1 MDVSGDCLEESFYFW
16 HYMNQTR
23 GLIISLL
30 IVGIGSRLIPHYPN
44 FTAIGAI
51 SLFGAAFAGRRSV
64 AIVIPYLVM
73 LISDMILNNVIYAA
87 AYPDDYKHFVFLY
100 RGALWSYAA
109 FGIIV
114 IFGYAL
120 FRNSITMPKVFF
132 GALGSS
138 GIFFL
143 LSNFGVWASSSAYP
157 INLPGLLACYTA
169 GLPFFVNQVLG
180 DLFYSLILFGV
191 ALHVFMLKP
200 KRHLA

>member
-1 MDVSGDCLEESFYFW
+1 
-16 HYMNQTR
+16 MNHTR
-23 GLIISLL
+23 ALIISLL

-44 FTAIGAI
+44 FTAIGAV
-51 SLFGAAFAGRRSV
+51 SLFGAAFAQRRSI
-64 AIVIPYLVM
+64 AIIIPYLVM
-73 LISDMILNNVIYAA
+73 LLSDMILNNVIYARM
-87 AYPDDYKHFVFLY
+87 YPDDYSHFIFLY

-114 IFGYAL
+114 IFGYSL
-120 FRNSITMPKVFF
+120 FRGGIDMTKVIF

-138 GIFFL
+138 IIFFL
-143 LSNFGVWASSSAYP
+143 LSNFGVWASTNAYP
-157 INLPGLLACYTA
+157 VNFAGLMTCYAA
-169 GLPFFVNQVLG
+169 GLPFLVNQVMG

>member
-1 MDVSGDCLEESFYFW
+1 
-16 HYMNQTR
+16 MNQSR
-23 GLIISLL
+23 AIIISLL
-30 IVGIGSRLIPHYPN
+30 VIGIGSRLIPHYPN

-51 SLFGAAFAGRRSV
+51 SLFGAAFTSRRSI

-73 LISDMILNNVIYAA
+73 LFSDMILNNIIYAA
-87 AYPDDYKHFVFLY
+87 AYPDDYKHFIFLY

-120 FRNSITMPKVFF
+120 FRNGIDLSKVIF

-138 GIFFL
+138 LIFFL
-143 LSNFGVWASSSAYP
+143 LSNFGVWASTGAYP
-157 INLPGLLACYTA
+157 VNFGGLMACYTA
-169 GLPFFVNQVLG
+169 GLPFLINQVFG
-180 DLFYSLILFGV
+180 DLFFSVILFGV